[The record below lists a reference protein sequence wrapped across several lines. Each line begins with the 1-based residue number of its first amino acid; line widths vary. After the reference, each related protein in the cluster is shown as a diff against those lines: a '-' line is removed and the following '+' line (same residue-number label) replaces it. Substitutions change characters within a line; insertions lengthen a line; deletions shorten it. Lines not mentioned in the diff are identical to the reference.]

1 MKTKT
6 ALLLILL
13 CPILIFG
20 QKWDYPIKP
29 GTEKWKNLTTGQA
42 MIDVCQI
49 PADILQNMN
58 TVDLIQ
64 TCLNNPLKGNVY
76 AYANIKDG
84 VQHISLQF
92 NGFEEL
98 LLRKDNFKN
107 LKLKLDQNR
116 VNLNN
121 DLVLDKNMAEK
132 GEIMLDFALI
142 ESFLSFDT
150 VLSNSDYDQRKQL
163 AEATKEILD
172 YKLQNNDKFGI
183 LSLTSTT
190 FLLGKTLQKMNKFA
204 NITENTAIFLN
215 KNIAVN
221 NIIIEEIVKTLNN
234 ANL

>member
-6 ALLLILL
+6 TLLTILV
-13 CPILIFG
+13 CPILIYG
-20 QKWDYPIKP
+20 QIWDYPIKP

-64 TCLNNPLKGNVY
+64 TCLNYPLKGNIY

-84 VQHISLQF
+84 VEHISLQF

-121 DLVLDKNMAEK
+121 NLVSDKNMAEK

-204 NITENTAIFLN
+204 NITENTAKFLN

-221 NIIIEEIVKTLNN
+221 NIIIEEIIKALNN

>member
-13 CPILIFG
+13 YPILMFG

-29 GTEKWKNLTTGQA
+29 GTEKWKNLTTGQE

-49 PADILQNMN
+49 PEDILQNMN

-64 TCLNNPLKGNVY
+64 TCLNYPLKGNVY
-76 AYANIKDG
+76 AYANVKDG
-84 VQHISLQF
+84 VEHISLQF
-92 NGFEEL
+92 NGFKEL

-107 LKLKLDQNR
+107 LKLKLEQSR
-116 VNLNN
+116 VNLYN
-121 DLVLDKNMAEK
+121 DLLSDKNMAEK
-132 GEIMLDFALI
+132 GKIMLDFAII

-150 VLSNSDYDQRKQL
+150 VLSNSDYNQRKQL
-163 AEATKEILD
+163 AQVTKVILD

-183 LSLTSTT
+183 LSLTSTS
-190 FLLGKTLQKMNKFA
+190 FLLGKTLQKMNKFT
-204 NITENTAIFLN
+204 NITENTAKFLN
-215 KNIAVN
+215 NNIAVN
-221 NIIIEEIVKTLNN
+221 NNIIEEIVKTHNN

>member
-6 ALLLILL
+6 TLLTIFV
-13 CPILIFG
+13 CPILIYG
-20 QKWDYPIKP
+20 QIWEYPVKP
-29 GTEKWKNLTTGQA
+29 GTEEWKIFKSNKE
-42 MIDVCQI
+42 MIDACQI

-64 TCLNNPLKGNVY
+64 TCLNYPLKGNIY

-84 VQHISLQF
+84 VEHISLQF

-121 DLVLDKNMAEK
+121 NLVSDKNMAEK

-204 NITENTAIFLN
+204 NITENTAKFLN
-215 KNIAVN
+215 KNFAVN
-221 NIIIEEIVKTLNN
+221 NIIIEEIIKALNN

>member
-6 ALLLILL
+6 TLLTILV
-13 CPILIFG
+13 CPILIYG
-20 QKWDYPIKP
+20 QIWDYPIKP

-42 MIDVCQI
+42 MVDVCQI

-58 TVDLIQ
+58 TIDLIQ
-64 TCLNNPLKGNVY
+64 TCLNYPLKGNVY

-84 VQHISLQF
+84 VEHISLQF
-92 NGFEEL
+92 NGFKEL

-107 LKLKLDQNR
+107 LKLNLDQNR
-116 VNLNN
+116 VNLDN
-121 DLVLDKNMAEK
+121 DLVSDKNMAEK

-163 AEATKEILD
+163 AEAIKEILD

-204 NITENTAIFLN
+204 NITENTAKFLN

-221 NIIIEEIVKTLNN
+221 NIIIEEIIKTLNN

>member
-64 TCLNNPLKGNVY
+64 TCLNYPLKGNVY

-84 VQHISLQF
+84 VEHISLQF

-98 LLRKDNFKN
+98 LLRKDNYKN

-121 DLVLDKNMAEK
+121 DLVSDKNMAEK

-204 NITENTAIFLN
+204 NITENTAIFLS

>member
-6 ALLLILL
+6 TLLTILV
-13 CPILIFG
+13 CPILIYG
-20 QKWDYPIKP
+20 QIWDYPIKS
-29 GTEKWKNLTTGQA
+29 GTEKWNNLTTGQA
-42 MIDVCQI
+42 MIDVRQI

-58 TVDLIQ
+58 TIDLIQ
-64 TCLNNPLKGNVY
+64 TCLNYPLKGNVY

-84 VQHISLQF
+84 VEHISLQF
-92 NGFEEL
+92 NGFKEL

-116 VNLNN
+116 VNLDN
-121 DLVLDKNMAEK
+121 DLVSDKNMAEK

-163 AEATKEILD
+163 AEAIKEILD

-204 NITENTAIFLN
+204 NITENTAKFLN

-221 NIIIEEIVKTLNN
+221 NIIIEEIIKTLNN